1 LIKDLESFCVLVP
14 KRLICLDNIV
24 LGLGRKWHDGKVVED
39 KFRTK
44 TEEIVNTSENNIVE
58 NSRLKMAE
66 EEAWEFIWNELM
78 ENHGWVLDSNNLVG
92 DVDFDAANIIAEY
105 APVVEFSDPMIGEEV
120 EVSTSVEEGASGEEA
135 TRGGV
140 LCQEATGG
148 VTAVKDWW
156 EIRNPN
162 TLVEALGASDE
173 PGDQKEDD
181 VLSVIVVRI
190 RKIVAFQEVD
200 RRSFRIL
207 YFSIWDL
214 NIYI

>member
-1 LIKDLESFCVLVP
+1 MIKDLESSCVLVP

-148 VTAVKDWW
+148 ETAVEEGSEEWW
-156 EIRNPN
+156 GVQDPN
-162 TLVEALGASDE
+162 MLVEALGASDV
-173 PGDQKEDD
+173 PGVQEEEID
-181 VLSVIVVRI
+181 VLSVTAVRT
-190 RKIVAFQEVD
+190 RGIVAFQEVD
-200 RRSFRIL
+200 RRSFRIFL
-207 YFSIWDL
+207 IS
-214 NIYI
+214 